1 LITYVMVT
9 RNRAERLGNTLAALG
24 ELPAHEA
31 EVVVVDN
38 GSLERR
44 VLGRRLR
51 NGIGVRSVSLGWNAG
66 AAGRTA
72 GVEASDA
79 SRPWIVMLDDDSVPV
94 DDAFAR
100 VLGGS
105 GGSGGSGGVPSDVG
119 AVAAEV
125 WVGPRMKPRRER
137 GGLPEVFVGCG
148 VAIRREVYLGLG
160 GYDASMGTF
169 GEEADLSA
177 RMIGAGMRVAYE
189 PRLRVVH
196 AREREMRSAATMLH
210 NQVRNAGWVV
220 ERYAPDE
227 ERFAARRESRRQWR
241 LAAERAG
248 AAGDAGHAGH
258 AGHAAHAGL
267 AAHRRGLME
276 LWRTRAEQRRTPLTR
291 ARWDRLTGLSAARE
305 AIAAAQREARF
316 SSAMVVE
323 PGVNAWAV
331 AQALEEWGVR
341 LTVPGETAE
350 VRVIG
355 TMSPGP
361 MLDAYERCVAAPS
374 RRGPSVTRV
383 VMPWLGAIDGTL
395 EERFVGQGA
404 IEARHDVA
412 RTGQVHR
419 AARAA

>member
-1 LITYVMVT
+1 MITYVMVT
-9 RNRAERLGNTLAALG
+9 RNRAERLGKTLAALG

-51 NGIGVRSVSLGWNAG
+51 NGIRVRSVSLGWNAG

-79 SRPWIVMLDDDSVPV
+79 SRPWIVMLDDDSMPV

-100 VLGGS
+100 LLGGS
-105 GGSGGSGGVPSDVG
+105 GGSAGVPSDVG

-125 WVGPRMKPRRER
+125 WVGPRIKPRRER

-160 GYDASMGTF
+160 GYDASMDTF

-227 ERFAARRESRRQWR
+227 ERFAARRESRRHCR

-248 AAGDAGHAGH
+248 AAGDAGRAGH
-258 AGHAAHAGL
+258 AGLARHAGL
-267 AAHRRGLME
+267 VAHRRGLME

-291 ARWDRLTGLSAARE
+291 EMWNRFTGLSAARE

-316 SSAMVVE
+316 SSAMIVE

-331 AQALEEWGVR
+331 ARALEEWGVR
-341 LTVPGETAE
+341 LTVPGEEAE
-350 VRVIG
+350 VRLIG

-361 MLDAYERCVAAPS
+361 MLDVYERCVAAPL
-374 RRGPSVTRV
+374 RRGPSATRV
-383 VMPWLGAIDGTL
+383 VMPWLGAIEGTL
-395 EERFVGQGA
+395 EERFVGQSA
-404 IEARHDVA
+404 VEARHDAV
-412 RTGQVHR
+412 RTTPVLR

>member
-1 LITYVMVT
+1 MITYVMVT
-9 RNRAERLGNTLAALG
+9 RNRAERLGKSLAVLG
-24 ELPAHEA
+24 ELPAHDA

-51 NGIGVRSVSLGWNAG
+51 NGIGVRSLSLGWNAG

-79 SRPWIVMLDDDSVPV
+79 SSPWIVMLDDDSVPV

-100 VLGGS
+100 VLGGEAS
-105 GGSGGSGGVPSDVG
+105 ELPRDVG

-248 AAGDAGHAGH
+248 AAGDAGRAGD
-258 AGHAAHAGL
+258 ARHAGL
-267 AAHRRGLME
+267 VAHRRGLME
-276 LWRTRAEQRRTPLTR
+276 LWRTRAKQRRTPLTR
-291 ARWDRLTGLSAARE
+291 EMWNRFTGLSAARE

-316 SSAMVVE
+316 SSAMIVE

-341 LTVPGETAE
+341 LTVPGEEAE

-361 MLDAYERCVAAPS
+361 MLDVYERCVATPL